1 MFGPVS
7 ERRLALVEPTL
18 AELMH
23 ALESQM
29 SEPIGITQGVRSD
42 DEQLALFMQGRY
54 PVDQV
59 NAARAKVGWAP
70 ILASQNIR
78 SVTNAK
84 PGYSWHPFGMA
95 VDAVPFD
102 SQMHPDW
109 HEEHPVWQEMVEKGK
124 ALGLTSGISWKD
136 EPHFQLT
143 GRFPVTPTEEVR
155 LLAQAGGLQTVWAEA
170 GIQVRGE

>member
-1 MFGPVS
+1 MFGPIS
-7 ERRLALVEPTL
+7 KQRLALVEPTL
-18 AELMH
+18 AELMYT
-23 ALESQM
+23 LESQM

-42 DEQLALFMQGRY
+42 MEQEALFMQGRY

-59 NAARAKVGWAP
+59 NALRLKVGWAL

-78 SVTNAK
+78 TVTNAK

-102 SQMHPDW
+102 SAMHPDW
-109 HEEHPVWQEMVEKGK
+109 NEEHPVWKEMIEKGK

-155 LLAQAGGLQTVWAEA
+155 LLAQAGGMQTVWSAA
-170 GIQVRGE
+170 GMQ

>member
-7 ERRLALVEPTL
+7 EQRLALVIPTL
-18 AELMH
+18 AGLMRV
-23 ALESQM
+23 LESQM

-42 DEQLALFMQGRY
+42 DEQQALFMQGRY
-54 PVDQV
+54 SLDQV
-59 NAARAKVGWAP
+59 NAARAKVGWAR
-70 ILASQNIR
+70 IMASQNIR

-102 SQMHPDW
+102 SAMHPDW
-109 HEEHPVWQEMVEKGK
+109 NEEHPVWRELIIKGTE
-124 ALGLTSGISWKD
+124 LGLTSGISWKD
-136 EPHFQLT
+136 QPHFQLT

-155 LLAQAGGLQTVWAEA
+155 LLAQAGGLPAVWAAA